1 MLRSC
6 LRWQARIG
14 KRKGVKVISEV
25 FSTIVGHPYLMAI
38 LFLIFGALGY
48 LACYLQDML
57 RTERALNQARAIKQQ
72 ALEEAERIKRDAEIA
87 AKDEIYQKREA
98 FEKETQEIRHE
109 LRQFERRLTKRED
122 VLDRKVELLNKKEHY
137 LETLE
142 RTLAAKRQEIEAKE
156 SELQD
161 LVEQQKITLHK
172 LSQLT
177 PEEAKKLVLSRVE
190 AELQRECE
198 DLIKKRVAQAKE
210 IAESKARELIALAI
224 HRTAADHTAESV
236 VATVELPNDDIKG
249 RIIGREGRNI
259 RAFERATGVDLIVDD
274 TPGVVVVSGFDGVR
288 RETARRALE
297 RLIADGRIHPARIE
311 EVVAN
316 TRKEIERLIEE
327 TGKQAAHDLGI
338 PNLHPKEIE
347 LIGRLRFRSSYGQNA
362 LQHSIEVASLAA
374 ILAAELKLD
383 IQLAKRCGL
392 LHDIGKAV
400 DQEQEG
406 THPAIGA
413 DLAKRFDERPEVI
426 NAIAA
431 HHEDAKVENLY
442 TIITAAADAIS
453 ASRPGARR
461 ESLEKYIKRLERLEA
476 IATSYPGVD
485 SAFAIQAGREIRVIV
500 NPEKVTDKGA
510 LQIARD
516 IANQI
521 QAELNYPGEVKVTVV
536 RETRVVEYAR

>member
-1 MLRSC
+1 MILSHP
-6 LRWQARIG
+6 I
-14 KRKGVKVISEV
+14 VVIV
-25 FSTIVGHPYLMAI
+25 LI
-38 LFLIFGALGY
+38 LIAGGLGY
-48 LACYLQDML
+48 AACFLFDMF
-57 RTERALNQARAIKQQ
+57 RRDRAAKQASVIKAEAAEQ
-72 ALEEAERIKRDAEIA
+72 AERIKREAEIA
-87 AKDEIYQKREA
+87 AKDEVFKRREE
-98 FEKETQEIRHE
+98 FEKETQEVRHE
-109 LRQFERRLTKRED
+109 LRQFERRLAKRED
-122 VLDRKVELLNKKEHY
+122 ALDRKVELLNKKEHY
-137 LETLE
+137 IESLE
-142 RTLAAKRQEIEAKE
+142 RTLSNKRAEIETKE
-156 SELQD
+156 NELQE
-161 LVEQQKITLHK
+161 LVEQHKLTLHR

-177 PEEAKKLVLSRVE
+177 PEEAKKMVLTRVE
-190 AELQRECE
+190 TEVQHEAE
-198 DLIKKRVAQAKE
+198 DIINKRVNDARE
-210 IAESKARELIALAI
+210 TAEDKARELIALAI
-224 HRTAADHTAESV
+224 QRSAADHTAESV
-236 VATVELPNDDIKG
+236 VSTVELPNDDMKG

-288 RETARRALE
+288 REIARRALE
-297 RLIADGRIHPARIE
+297 KLITDGRIHPARIE
-311 EVVAN
+311 EVAAN
-316 TRKEIERLIEE
+316 TRREVERLIEE

-347 LIGRLRFRSSYGQNA
+347 LIGRLRFRTSYGQNA
-362 LQHSIEVASLAA
+362 LQHSTEVAILAA

-431 HHEDAKVENLY
+431 HHEDAKAENLY

-500 NPEKVTDKGA
+500 NPDKVQDKGA
-510 LQIARD
+510 QQMARD

>member
-1 MLRSC
+1 M
-6 LRWQARIG
+6 
-14 KRKGVKVISEV
+14 KVISDIV
-25 FSTIVGHPYLMAI
+25 STIISHPI
-38 LFLIFGALGY
+38 LIVVAFLIGGGLGY
-48 LACYLQDML
+48 AACYLIDLLQKD
-57 RTERALNQARAIKQQ
+57 RAVKQAHVIKAEAVQ
-72 ALEEAERIKRDAEIA
+72 EAEKIKREAEIA
-87 AKDEIYQKREA
+87 AKDEVYQKREA
-98 FEKETQEIRHE
+98 FEKETQEVRHE

-122 VLDRKVELLNKKEHY
+122 ALDRKVELLNKKEHY
-137 LETLE
+137 IETLE
-142 RTLAAKRQEIEAKE
+142 RTLAAKRSEIEAKE
-156 SELQD
+156 TELTN
-161 LVEQQKITLHK
+161 LVEQQKLALHK
-172 LSQLT
+172 VSGLT
-177 PEEAKKLVLSRVE
+177 QDEARKIVLSRVE
-190 AELQRECE
+190 GEVQRETE
-198 DLIKKRVAQAKE
+198 DLINKRVNEAKE
-210 IAESKARELIALAI
+210 VADGKARELIALAI
-224 HRTAADHTAESV
+224 QRSAADHTAENV
-236 VATVELPNDDIKG
+236 VSTVELPNDDMKG

-288 RETARRALE
+288 REVARRAME
-297 RLIADGRIHPARIE
+297 RLITDGRIHPARIE

-316 TRKEIERLIEE
+316 TKKEVERLIEE
-327 TGKQAAHDLGI
+327 TGKQTAHDLGI

-362 LQHSIEVASLAA
+362 LQHSIEVATLAA

-413 DLAKRFDERPEVI
+413 DLAKRFDERPEVV

-431 HHEDAKVENLY
+431 HHEDAKADNLY

-476 IATSYPGVD
+476 IATSYPGVE
-485 SAFAIQAGREIRVIV
+485 SSFAIQAGREIRVIV
-500 NPEKVTDKGA
+500 NPEKVNDKGA
-510 LQIARD
+510 QQMARD